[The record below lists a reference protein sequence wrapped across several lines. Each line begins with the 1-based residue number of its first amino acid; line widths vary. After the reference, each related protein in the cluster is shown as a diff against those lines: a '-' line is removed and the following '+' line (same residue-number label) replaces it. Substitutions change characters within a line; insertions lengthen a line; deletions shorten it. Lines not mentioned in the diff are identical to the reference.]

1 MAAGTELHRI
11 GQYRYGATA
20 FNPGPSH
27 RYYGGGRFDST
38 DDDRYGFMYAGLT
51 MDVAVAE
58 RLLRDQVPGPSGA
71 IALPQAALDGLH
83 AYTVTL
89 ALELQLVDMT
99 GRPGLSSVA
108 QSPWLT
114 TAEPRD
120 YAQTRHWAHW
130 IRTQCPVAA
139 GYIWVSRREPAGR
152 VVVLFD
158 DRTPNPASALL
169 TPDPSSFIRLDD
181 ESGRAWLRSVLA
193 RQNATVS

>member
-1 MAAGTELHRI
+1 
-11 GQYRYGATA
+11 
-20 FNPGPSH
+20 
-27 RYYGGGRFDST
+27 
-38 DDDRYGFMYAGLT
+38 MYAGLT

-58 RLLRDQVPGPSGA
+58 RLLRDQVPPGPSGA

-99 GRPGLSSVA
+99 GGRPGGLSSVA
-108 QSPWLT
+108 QSPPWLT

-169 TPDPSSFIRLDD
+169 TPDLRRSSGSTTSPAAPGCARCWR
-181 ESGRAWLRSVLA
+181 GRTRPCPEAHGPHIYRA
-193 RQNATVS
+193 